1 MRRYE
6 TFVIIDPDLSDDGRK
21 PIMDRIGELVQQN
34 GTMVLV
40 DDWGQRRLAYE
51 IKSKNRGYYVRFDYC
66 GDGPL
71 VDEIERF
78 CRIEDGAMKYMT
90 VVLDKDV
97 DMEAVQKEV
106 AENQAKADAA
116 AKAANEAAAAKAAA
130 EAAAETTAAEAPAA
144 ETAPEEPE
152 TPSETS
158 ETPVESADASEPST
172 TDEEPKD
179 E

>member
-21 PIMDRIGELVQQN
+21 PIIDRISELIAQQN

-40 DDWGQRRLAYE
+40 DEWGQRRLAYE
-51 IKSKNRGYYVRFDYC
+51 IKSKNRGYYVRFDFC

-90 VVLDKDV
+90 VVLDKDA
-97 DMEAVQKEV
+97 DMEAVQKEIS
-106 AENQAKADAA
+106 ENKAKA
-116 AKAANEAAAAKAAA
+116 EAEIAAKAAA
-130 EAAAETTAAEAPAA
+130 EEAASKPEPPSESSEAPVEAPIEAPAEAPA
-144 ETAPEEPE
+144 EAPEQK
-152 TPSETS
+152 
-158 ETPVESADASEPST
+158 ADESEPSN
-172 TDEEPKD
+172 DEEEPKD

>member
-21 PIMDRIGELVQQN
+21 PIIDRIGELIAQQN
-34 GTMVLV
+34 GTPIMV
-40 DDWGQRRLAYE
+40 DEWGQRRLAYE
-51 IKSKNRGYYVRFDYC
+51 IKSKNRGYYVRFDFC

-90 VVLDKDV
+90 IVLDKDV
-97 DMEAVQKEV
+97 DMEAVQKEIS
-106 AENQAKADAA
+106 ENQ
-116 AKAANEAAAAKAAA
+116 ERA
-130 EAAAETTAAEAPAA
+130 EAAASAVAEQTPS
-144 ETAPEEPE
+144 EPEKPSEPESPSESSDTSEEKPEPE
-152 TPSETS
+152 TDESESSNT
-158 ETPVESADASEPST
+158 E
-172 TDEEPKD
+172 EEPKD

>member
-6 TFVIIDPDLSDDGRK
+6 TFVIINPDLADDGRK
-21 PIMDRIGELVQQN
+21 PIIDRITELVSQKN
-34 GTMVLV
+34 GTLVLV
-40 DDWGQRRLAYE
+40 DEWGQRRLAYE

-71 VDEIERF
+71 VDEIERY

-97 DMEAVQKEV
+97 DMEAVSKEI
-106 AENQAKADAA
+106 EERQAKA
-116 AKAANEAAAAKAAA
+116 EAAAKAAA
-130 EAAAETTAAEAPAA
+130 AES
-144 ETAPEEPE
+144 APEPE
-152 TPSETS
+152 QPSEAT
-158 ETPVESADASEPST
+158 ETPVENTEDEKPSNA
-172 TDEEPKD
+172 DEEA